1 MLPVFEFFFIINRS
15 MSARPGLPVTQ
26 GMWMMSRLPCLYPVY
41 CNHHNLCLE
50 PVEWFLHQQ
59 IRVIHFIFSV
69 HFPFLVVLNKRKNKC
84 MGNCLSKF
92 NDKSFTLHTPPLTSG
107 NIKKLISGMRK
118 STVKYFA
125 TGVHQKYGYE
135 RITQSIKSSLR
146 IHMTDF
152 LHNLL
157 RY

>member
-1 MLPVFEFFFIINRS
+1 MQGQYCFGGIRFCDRCLVYPACVRCILIIIISVLNQWNGFFLNKS
-15 MSARPGLPVTQ
+15 
-26 GMWMMSRLPCLYPVY
+26 
-41 CNHHNLCLE
+41 
-50 PVEWFLHQQ
+50 
-59 IRVIHFIFSV
+59 RVIHAFIFSV

-92 NDKSFTLHTPPLTSG
+92 NDKSLTLHTPPLTSR

-125 TGVHQKYGYE
+125 TGLHQKYGYE